1 MLPLETLKPQRVFNY
16 FEQLSAIPRG
26 SGNMKGIS
34 QFCVNFAKQNN
45 LKYICD
51 DADNVIIYKDAT
63 TGYELSA
70 PIILQGHID
79 MVCQKTPESNINFET
94 DGLDIFKDG
103 DFVSAKDTT
112 LGADNGIAVA
122 MILAILESDGYN
134 HPPIEAVFTTDEEIG
149 MIGAGKLDCTKLS
162 GKRMI
167 NIDSENS
174 ELLTVSCAGG
184 SDLRIIIPIKRTKV
198 FGKKVVITLK
208 GLRGGHSGVEIDKGR
223 INANILAGRILNYA
237 QKLCDFDVVSINGGD
252 KGNAITPMCE
262 IEMVLDNTEE
272 FISKIEDYF
281 AVIKKEIAEV
291 EKGASISIRV
301 GDEGSFEV
309 VDKENKDKL
318 IYLLMTVPNG
328 VIRMSAEIE
337 GLVET
342 SLNLGILKTEKEN
355 VILHFALR
363 SNKQSAMEFLEE
375 RLTIIASYNDCNVE
389 VSGHYPPWEYK
400 DNSPL
405 QKLYIDTYEQHFG
418 KKPDVIAIHAGLECG
433 VFASKISDF
442 DCISIGPDMYGIHT
456 VDEKL
461 SISSTNSFFEL
472 LVDMLSKM

>member
-1 MLPLETLKPQRVFNY
+1 MNRLSNIEPKRVFHY
-16 FEQLSAIPRG
+16 FEEICNIPHG
-26 SGNMKGIS
+26 SGNMRKIADY
-34 QFCVNFAKQNN
+34 CVQFAKNN
-45 LKYICD
+45 GLKYERD
-51 DADNVIIYKDAT
+51 DADNVIIYKNGTVED
-63 TGYELSA
+63 E
-70 PIILQGHID
+70 PVILQGHID
-79 MVCQKTPESNINFET
+79 MVCQKTPESDINFET
-94 DGLDIFKDG
+94 DGLDIFVDG

-122 MILAILESDGYN
+122 MILAILESDDYN
-134 HPPIEAVFTTDEEIG
+134 HPPIEAVFTSDEEIG

-162 GKRMI
+162 AKRMI

-184 SDLRIIIPIKRTKV
+184 SDLKIIIPVKRRKV

-208 GLRGGHSGVEIDKGR
+208 GLKGGHSGVEIDKGR

-237 QKLCDFDVVSINGGD
+237 KKLSDFDIISINGGD

-262 IEMVLDNTEE
+262 IELVIDSTEE

-281 AVIKKEIAEV
+281 LVVKKEIAEV
-291 EKGASISIRV
+291 EKDASISIRV
-301 GDEGSFEV
+301 ENEGSFDAI
-309 VDKENKDKL
+309 DKENKDKL
-318 IYLLMTVPNG
+318 IYLLLTLPNG
-328 VIRMSAEIE
+328 VVRMSAEIE

-342 SLNLGILKTEKEN
+342 SLNLGILKTEEEN
-355 VILHFALR
+355 IILQFALR
-363 SNKQSAMEFLEE
+363 SNKKTAMEFLEE
-375 RLTIIASYNDCNVE
+375 RLTHIATHNNCNVE

-400 DNSPL
+400 ESSLL
-405 QKLYIDTYEQHFG
+405 QELYINTYEQHFG

-433 VFASKISDF
+433 VFASKIEDF

-461 SISSTNSFFEL
+461 SISSTKSFFEL